1 MFMAIPKKG
10 LSPWSWSLNVVR
22 TKNRIDKKVDTD
34 IIKMIVIDC
43 VHNLIKYYVIM
54 VLQSLDIAID
64 K

>member
-43 VHNLIKYYVIM
+43 VHNLIKYYKIM
-54 VLQSLDIAID
+54 VL
-64 K
+64 